1 MRGKLYTSSV
11 CSIVVMLHDS
21 ETWPV
26 KKENKLALRW
36 AEMKIIKIGWMCGIK
51 ITDRFMCSDLR
62 IDDIITVVQR
72 HRLRC
77 YETMRMIE

>member
-1 MRGKLYTSSV
+1 
-11 CSIVVMLHDS
+11 MLHDS

-26 KKENKLALRW
+26 KKENKLALQR
-36 AEMKIIKIGWMCGIK
+36 AEMKIIKIRWMCGIK
-51 ITDRFMCSDLR
+51 ITDRLTCSDVRNRLG

-77 YETMRMIE
+77 YETTRIIG